1 MAVVLTILV
10 FLVQILYS
18 VQNASLIV
26 SADGLL
32 NGLFHA
38 TGRSRPW

>member
-10 FLVQILYS
+10 VLVQIFS
-18 VQNASLIV
+18 VQNTSLIV

-32 NGLFHA
+32 NCLFHA